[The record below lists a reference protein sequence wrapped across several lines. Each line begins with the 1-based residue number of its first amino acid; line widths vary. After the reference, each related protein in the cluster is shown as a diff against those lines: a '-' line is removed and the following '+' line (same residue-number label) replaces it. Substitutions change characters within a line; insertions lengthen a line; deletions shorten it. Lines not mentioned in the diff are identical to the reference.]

1 MRMGVL
7 AMQGAYKEHISIL
20 DDLDVEAV
28 EIRNKEDLKDIDG
41 LIIPGGESTTMGKL
55 INTLDLYDDL
65 KEKIEGGLPVWGT
78 CAGMILLAKNIYN
91 DDTKHLAT
99 MDIEV
104 MRNAYGRQL
113 GSFYV
118 KGEVKGINN
127 EVEMVFIR
135 APYIKEVGEGV
146 EVLSKVDGNIVAA
159 RQKNM
164 LVTSFHPELTNDLTM
179 HKYFLEM
186 VKNLVY
192 TKDYIMQ

>member
-91 DDTKHLAT
+91 DDTKYLAT